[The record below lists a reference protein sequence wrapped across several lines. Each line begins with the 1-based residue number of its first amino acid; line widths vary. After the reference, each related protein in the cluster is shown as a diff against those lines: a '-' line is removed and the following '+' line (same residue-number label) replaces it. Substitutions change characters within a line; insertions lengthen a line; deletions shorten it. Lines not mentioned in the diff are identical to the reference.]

1 MSSTNPNLMLS
12 AYAPTQTPPTNG
24 NSFNPPSN
32 GLPGPATEANAKS
45 WFEAMAKA
53 WGSAL
58 DQQAAKITEL
68 SDQITNGGQDQPSTL
83 TLLTTASLQMQ
94 FLATNA
100 STSNNSVGQA
110 LETLGRKQ

>member
-1 MSSTNPNLMLS
+1 MSSTNPNLMLG
-12 AYAPTQTPPTNG
+12 AYAPTQTPPSSG
-24 NSFNPPSN
+24 AFNPPGNS
-32 GLPGPATEANAKS
+32 LPGPVTDTNAKS

-53 WGSAL
+53 WGTAL
-58 DQQAAKITEL
+58 DSQAAKITEL
-68 SDQITNGGQDQPSTL
+68 SDQISNGGQDQPSTL

>member
-1 MSSTNPNLMLS
+1 MSSNNPNLMLS
-12 AYAPTQTPPTNG
+12 TYAPSQPATQDH
-24 NSFNPPSN
+24 SFNPPST
-32 GLPGPATEANAKS
+32 GLPGPVTDTNAKS

-58 DQQAAKITEL
+58 DNQAAKITEL

>member
-1 MSSTNPNLMLS
+1 MSGNNVNLMLGGG
-12 AYAPTQTPPTNG
+12 APVATPPQSG
-24 NSFNPPSN
+24 SFNPV
-32 GLPGPATEANAKS
+32 GTTLPGPVSDTTAKS

>member
-12 AYAPTQTPPTNG
+12 GMAPTQQAAATSNNAYSPP
-24 NSFNPPSN
+24 
-32 GLPGPATEANAKS
+32 GLPGPVTETNAKS

-53 WGSAL
+53 WGTAL
-58 DQQAAKITEL
+58 DNQASTITQL
-68 SDQITNGGQDQPSTL
+68 SDQITVGGQDQPSTL